1 MGNLIEWKYVV
12 ASLLYSVI
20 GILILVITFVIVE
33 LITPDNLR
41 KEIIQNKNTAV
52 AIIATGFMISI
63 AIIIASAIH

>member
-1 MGNLIEWKYVV
+1 MSLIEWKYVV
-12 ASLLYSVI
+12 ASIVYSLI
-20 GILILVITFVIVE
+20 GILILVVAFVIVE

-52 AIIATGFMISI
+52 AIMATGFMISI